1 MILGIT
7 GYIGSGKSYV
17 SKLFRENGVPVY
29 DTDSKAKEILNTNHQ
44 LKLELIDLLGDSI
57 YKDGELNKKQLAFYL
72 FSNQG
77 YTDKINAI
85 IHPYVTEDFKKWCA
99 KELETHKLVAVESA
113 ILINS
118 ELVNCVDKILF
129 VDAPVELCIKRAT
142 RRDGVNKADI
152 LNRIIKQPL
161 YSDILKSLD
170 YTIYNDEKEGNDIE
184 LQVKN
189 IIDNIF

>member
-85 IHPYVTEDFKKWCA
+85 IHPYVTEDFNKWCV

>member
-77 YTDKINAI
+77 YTDKINAT
-85 IHPYVTEDFKKWCA
+85 IHPYVTEDFKKWCI

-113 ILINS
+113 ILIDS

-142 RRDGVNKADI
+142 RRDGVNKDDI